1 MYEFK
6 SNKTKFV
13 FNKVAFSDFC
23 KRKVAWL
30 KENFLRYVIYL
41 HSVISSKFQIKTKS
55 KMSVSKRL
63 GLLKAST
70 SALFL
75 CDMQVKFAPSI
86 AYFPEIVKNSKRVL
100 GAAQI
105 FDLPVLA
112 TEQYPKGMEYLHTN
126 LLIY

>member
-1 MYEFK
+1 MLSIFIQ
-6 SNKTKFV
+6 
-13 FNKVAFSDFC
+13 
-23 KRKVAWL
+23 L
-30 KENFLRYVIYL
+30 
-41 HSVISSKFQIKTKS
+41 ISSKFQIKTKS
-55 KMSVSKRL
+55 KMSVAKRL

-112 TEQYPKGMEYLHTN
+112 TEQYPKGMEYLPICV
-126 LLIY
+126 LS

>member
-1 MYEFK
+1 
-6 SNKTKFV
+6 
-13 FNKVAFSDFC
+13 
-23 KRKVAWL
+23 
-30 KENFLRYVIYL
+30 
-41 HSVISSKFQIKTKS
+41 
-55 KMSVSKRL
+55 MSVSKRL

-112 TEQYPKGMEYLHTN
+112 TEQYPKGMEYLP
-126 LLIY
+126 IYVLT

>member
-1 MYEFK
+1 MFLI
-6 SNKTKFV
+6 KFS
-13 FNKVAFSDFC
+13 FSDFC
-23 KRKVAWL
+23 KRKVAQL
-30 KENFLRYVIYL
+30 KDNFLRYVSYL
-41 HSVISSKFQIKTKS
+41 HSVQSSTGSKFQIKTKS
-55 KMSVSKRL
+55 KMSVAKRL

-112 TEQYPKGMEYLHTN
+112 TEQYPKGMEYLPIYVHT
-126 LLIY
+126 